1 MAAVKDGDTVKIH
14 YTGKLSDGTVFDSTR
29 EREPMQFAVGSDEII
44 PGVEKAVVGMKPGE
58 SKTIKLAAGDAFG
71 PRQDKMVF
79 ELEKEKMP
87 DGLTLEIGRQ
97 LQYTP
102 ENGPKRVLTIIK
114 VSEKNVT
121 LDGNHPLAGK
131 DLTFDLE
138 LLEIA

>member
-71 PRQDKMVF
+71 PRQDAMVF
-79 ELEKEKMP
+79 KLERNKLP
-87 DGLTLEIGRQ
+87 DGLTLENGRQ

-102 ENGPKRVLTIIK
+102 ENGPKRVLTITNVTDK
-114 VSEKNVT
+114 SVT

-138 LLEIA
+138 LVAIA